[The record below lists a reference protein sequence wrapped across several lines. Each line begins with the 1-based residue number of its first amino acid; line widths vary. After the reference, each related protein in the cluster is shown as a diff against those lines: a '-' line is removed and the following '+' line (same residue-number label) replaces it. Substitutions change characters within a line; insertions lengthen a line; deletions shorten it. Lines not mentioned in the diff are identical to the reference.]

1 MKYEVVTSGS
11 VRVRTHQQLHLPLIS
26 FWITLTL
33 SLTLWL
39 AVLGADWLIDWL
51 IMCVCVWEREG
62 ERLCVCV
69 CMCVH
74 HACVCV
80 VMVTGYWCQGQNLST
95 ASSPSHQF
103 MNSIDLHCGQ
113 LFWALT
119 DWWCVCVC
127 VVGGGGV
134 WLLITDVSNPSLPS
148 TTSSPSHQFMN
159 YTYSW
164 HWVQSVQMVSS
175 SSSRVSSKV
184 QRRSSWQEAMPSSRW
199 RRCRSTP
206 RKARAAPTLM
216 SPGPTVSDLHLQG

>member
-1 MKYEVVTSGS
+1 MAGCFGCWLIDWLIDYVCVCVRERGRETVCVCVYVCASCMCVCGYGYWLLMSGS
-11 VRVRTHQQLHLPLIS
+11 EPFNSFIS
-26 FWITLTL
+26 L
-33 SLTLWL
+33 SSVYEFHWFTLWP
-39 AVLGADWLIDWL
+39 AVLGADWL
-51 IMCVCVWEREG
+51 MV
-62 ERLCVCV
+62 CVCV
-69 CMCVH
+69 CGGGGG
-74 HACVCV
+74 
-80 VMVTGYWCQGQNLST
+80 MVTDYWCQGQ
-95 ASSPSHQF
+95 
-103 MNSIDLHCGQ
+103 
-113 LFWALT
+113 
-119 DWWCVCVC
+119 
-127 VVGGGGV
+127 
-134 WLLITDVSNPSLPS
+134 NPSLPS